1 MTNTQSRIRELIAR
15 NVVLKKSVK
24 DDILAAPDDKQAE
37 ILPLLEAMDT
47 DQTKMMRKVIKK
59 DPDFF
64 ENLDAAA
71 SETELSAR

>member
-24 DDILAAPDDKQAE
+24 DDILAAPEEKQAE
-37 ILPLLEAMDT
+37 ILPLLEAMDA
-47 DQTKMMRKVIKK
+47 DQTKMIRKVIKK

-64 ENLDAAA
+64 EHLDVAA
-71 SETELSAR
+71 SKESGR